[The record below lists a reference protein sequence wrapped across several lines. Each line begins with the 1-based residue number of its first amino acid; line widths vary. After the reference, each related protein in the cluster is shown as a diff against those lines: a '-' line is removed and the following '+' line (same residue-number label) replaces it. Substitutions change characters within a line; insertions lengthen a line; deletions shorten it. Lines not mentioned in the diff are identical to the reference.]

1 MVASPS
7 PVILCSQAFC
17 SRSPRA
23 AARSIPP
30 GRHRAAALRVRLI
43 GIRNSG
49 YTGGTLDR
57 RLQRGNR

>member
-7 PVILCSQAFC
+7 PVMVCSQAFC

-30 GRHRAAALRVRLI
+30 GSHRAAALRVRLI

-49 YTGGTLDR
+49 YTGGMLDS
-57 RLQRGNR
+57 RLQRENR